1 MLMTIV
7 NEYSN
12 NKTNLLY
19 FFVDLRNTFDTMMT
33 SLKLISFVGY
43 LHTQKI
49 LTRENIERSWH
60 KRPNKFPLCK
70 HENETIDHLMI
81 HYPFLSKACKTTLQ
95 SLFHRVHCYSN
106 GNISTQATSKRRKH
120 SKGYGLLSGNIYV
133 GKYG

>member
-1 MLMTIV
+1 MNFFSIV
-7 NEYSN
+7 THS
-12 NKTNLLY
+12 LHSRR
-19 FFVDLRNTFDTMMT
+19 VGNTFGTMMT

-81 HYPFLSKACKTTLQ
+81 HYPFLSKAWKTTLQ
-95 SLFHRVHCYSN
+95 SLFHRVHCYLN
-106 GNISTQATSKRRKH
+106 GNISTRATSKRRKH
-120 SKGYGLLSGNIYV
+120 SNGYGLLSGNIYV